1 MTTLGRHIMK
11 STLLKPSSTRQWLK
25 PISFLPD
32 PAGAVGMPWG
42 IRQIAFKDDYQY
54 VTSFNKAGRV
64 GGYASLMAVLPDVN
78 MGWSATAAGKMPE
91 TLTGFIAD
99 EAARRFLRVW
109 QDVAREEAQTNYGG
123 RYAAAAA
130 GFNSSLEVQTFADQ
144 PGIQITSW
152 LSNGTDMRVWGV
164 TFGQALNAEDLAKL
178 RPNVT
183 LYPTGLEET
192 LADGGKK
199 VVFRAVFENMVGE
212 KVSNSYVTDCIT
224 WIYTNAIYGSKPLDL
239 FVFTLD
245 RNGKATAV
253 ENEALRAKLDK
264 VPSAKERLVR

>member
-1 MTTLGRHIMK
+1 MTTFGRHIMK

-42 IRQIAFKDDYQY
+42 IRQIALQDDYQY

-64 GGYASLMAVLPDVN
+64 GSYAALMAVLPDVR
-78 MGWSATAAGKMPE
+78 MGWSATVAGGNLPE
-91 TLTGFIAD
+91 TLTGWVAD
-99 EAARRFLRVW
+99 EASQRFLRVW
-109 QDVAREEAQTNYGG
+109 QDVAREEAQAAYGG
-123 RYAAAAA
+123 RYAAA
-130 GFNSSLEVQTFADQ
+130 GGLNSSLEVRTFPDQ
-144 PGIQITSW
+144 PGIQITGW

-164 TFGQALNAEDLAKL
+164 TFGKVPTAEELAKL
-178 RPNVT
+178 RPSVT
-183 LYPTGLEET
+183 MYPTGLEED
-192 LADGGKK
+192 LPGGGKK
-199 VVFRAVFENMVGE
+199 VVFRAVFENMVGD

-245 RNGKATAV
+245 KNGNAVSV

-264 VPSAKERLVR
+264 VPSTKERLRR